1 VHGGPLTG
9 AAGRVSA
16 LQSIWQFF
24 ICKSG
29 PRPTVLRSQNRTYA
43 PIITATLPLAFGSLG
58 FLSKAAPADWTS
70 QNTAYACIFLI
81 FSLFLTGFAA
91 FFIDFNKNFCYNNKK
106 SLIFFVFTTGLSQKP
121 QKSS

>member
-9 AAGRVSA
+9 TAGRVSA

-24 ICKSG
+24 ICKSD

-43 PIITATLPLAFGSLG
+43 PTITTALPLAFGSFS
-58 FLSKAAPADWTS
+58 FLSKPAPADWTS
-70 QNTAYACIFLI
+70 KNTAYACILLA
-81 FSLFLTGFAA
+81 FSLFLSGFAA

-106 SLIFFVFTTGLSQKP
+106 RLFFFVFTTGLS
-121 QKSS
+121 